1 MSKILALCAR
11 ELRSQIVSPV
21 VWLVATLYLFAA
33 GYFFFGLVSSFST
46 LVQNY
51 TYYAQVMSNPALLD
65 RLNLNDVVV
74 AGLFRNLVVL
84 YLFFVPIL
92 TMRTF
97 AEERKLGTDELLL
110 TAPVTPGQ
118 IVAGKYLG
126 ALAVVSALTASTGL
140 FVALLLR
147 HGSPEWGPILSGMLG
162 LFLLAAALTALGLA
176 VSSQTDSQVLA
187 AVGAFVLSLL
197 LFVLDWAAEFVEGG
211 KRAFL
216 EALSLPGHLENFT
229 KGLITS
235 PDVVY
240 FLSLVA
246 LGLFVA
252 RATVASARWR

>member
-1 MSKILALCAR
+1 MSKVLAICAR
-11 ELRSQIVSPV
+11 ELRSQIYSPV
-21 VWLVATLYLFAA
+21 VWVVATLYLFAA

-46 LVQNY
+46 LVRNY

-92 TMRTF
+92 TMRSF

-118 IVAGKYLG
+118 IVAGKFLG
-126 ALAVVSALTASTGL
+126 ALAVVAALVSSTSL
-140 FVALLLR
+140 FLVLLTR
-147 HGSPEWGPILSGMLG
+147 HGSPEWGPVASGLLG
-162 LFLLAAALTALGLA
+162 LFLLASALAALGLA
-176 VSSQTDSQVLA
+176 VSSQTESQVMS

-211 KRAFL
+211 KKAFL
-216 EALSLPGHLENFT
+216 EGLSLPGHLENFT
-229 KGLITS
+229 KGLISS

-240 FLSLVA
+240 FLSLTA

-252 RATVASARWR
+252 RATVASQRWR